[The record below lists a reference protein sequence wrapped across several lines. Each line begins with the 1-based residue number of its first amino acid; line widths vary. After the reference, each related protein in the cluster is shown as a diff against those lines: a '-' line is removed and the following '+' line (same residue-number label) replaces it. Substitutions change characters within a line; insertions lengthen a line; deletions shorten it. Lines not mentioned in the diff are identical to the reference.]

1 MLSRSTIAIVASLVL
16 TSASGCTKQQPLPAV
31 GASAQSATPLTVQAA
46 TVRIQAV
53 ARSTSIPFTIEGD
66 QHVQITSRIAGH
78 VSEVSFDIGDQ
89 VVQGEILAVLH
100 VPELDL
106 DIERQQHVVAEALRA
121 VESRQA
127 DQQLAQAELAEQQA
141 LLELRQ
147 LELRRISGLVEAGA
161 LEPPKRDEA
170 QFAVAAASAGIRRVE
185 ASIESF
191 AARVRQ
197 AEAQGLVEQSE
208 LKRRHVLAAYRRT
221 DAPFDGRI
229 TARHVDPGAFVEP
242 AGGKDNTALL
252 ELESSS
258 WLQLVLFLPL
268 ADAALLDAGDEVTIG
283 HLRGSP
289 DWQQPPEAL
298 KIARTSWSF
307 EQGSRMMRA
316 EVDLDNG
323 NGQLVSGD
331 YGVARIALHTY
342 QQPVVT
348 SQALIHGAGRV
359 TEVLR
364 VDLQGTVERV
374 AVQVLY
380 DDGQLAVIGR
390 GLKAGDRVLTSQL
403 DLVREG
409 DTLDKSQLQFS
420 DR

>member
-121 VESRQA
+121 VESRQ
-127 DQQLAQAELAEQQA
+127 QA

-208 LKRRHVLAAYRRT
+208 LKRRHVLAAYRRI